1 MGWHTA
7 PEGVLS
13 QDRAQSSVTNFS
25 LSWVGREWS
34 DGERERSKWGRE
46 RETCTRK
53 GTELYTHHTIQCSAT
68 AVLTHRV
75 VSIQVVAATLAIGHT
90 AACAHGETGGTLAP
104 LNTGSEV
111 TIGRRGQVS
120 AGGGARGHTLRV
132 GTVGHTAQDWGGRRG
147 GREGERRGRV
157 REGGRE
163 GESEDTGLATNT

>member
-1 MGWHTA
+1 M
-7 PEGVLS
+7 
-13 QDRAQSSVTNFS
+13 
-25 LSWVGREWS
+25 GRER
-34 DGERERSKWGRE
+34 DKNGVE

-132 GTVGHTAQDWGGRRG
+132 GTVGHTAQDWGGG
-147 GREGERRGRV
+147 EEGERESEKERACMKQ
-157 REGGRE
+157 GRE
-163 GESEDTGLATNT
+163 F